1 MWIHSPIHDM
11 LIRIKNAYMAR
22 KEIVQWVIYSNFLVA
37 TLDLLQAYNFVK
49 SYRVT
54 EIWPKRFITITL
66 FPVLNPIQDVPV
78 LRLYSKPSRRW
89 YVSYKDIKTVAW
101 GQGIWLLS
109 TNQWLMASHVAK
121 AKKIWGELIAE
132 IY

>member
-1 MWIHSPIHDM
+1 
-11 LIRIKNAYMAR
+11 MAR

-37 TLDLLQAYNFVK
+37 TLDLLKTYNFVK
-49 SYRVT
+49 SYSVT
-54 EIWPKRFITITL
+54 QIGPKKLLTIIL
-66 FPVLNPIQDVPV
+66 YPVINPIQDIPV

-89 YVSYKDIKTVAW
+89 YISYKDIKSVAG
-101 GQGIWLLS
+101 GQWIWILS

-121 AKKIWGELIAE
+121 SKKIWWELIAE